1 MEPSIVVWAS
11 ARLAPVQIALWGHP
25 STTGMNSIDYFI
37 SSDLYHSKDSNG
49 GQEFF
54 NEQLIRLD
62 SLGFYF
68 RRPILS
74 IWMNEIQNK
83 INLKEINC
91 MDVSNDEDDCIR
103 SYYEKSLIDRDQG
116 LYQFLLSIKSSIPNS
131 IKDLIKLKLEKNT
144 TIVLC
149 PQHLPKFHP
158 KVTIS

>member
-37 SSDLYHSKDSNG
+37 SSDLYHSKGLNS

-62 SLGFYF
+62 SLGFSF

-74 IWMNEIQNK
+74 IWMDEIQSK
-83 INLKEINC
+83 INLKEISCIAVN
-91 MDVSNDEDDCIR
+91 DDEDCLG
-103 SYYEKSLIDRDQG
+103 SYYEKSLIDRNQG
-116 LYQFLLSIKSSIPNS
+116 LYQFLLSSKSSLPNS
-131 IKDLIKLKLEKNT
+131 IKNLIKLKIEKNT

-158 KVTIS
+158 KVNRS